1 MSEPTF
7 SAESIKLDLPPKF
20 TGKPS
25 ELSGWLFEVE
35 QYCDIV
41 GIVKPVDRVRL
52 AVSRLEGDAFTWWRQ
67 LTNRGE
73 EYKLGKLVWSDF
85 EAEVVSAFSD
95 VDRELRLHHQLG
107 ALR

>member
-1 MSEPTF
+1 MNPRFLQKILSWTCQLRLL
-7 SAESIKLDLPPKF
+7 A
-20 TGKPS
+20 KPS

-41 GIVKPVDRVRL
+41 GIVKPIDRVRL
-52 AVSRLEGDAFTWWRQ
+52 AVSRLERDAFTWWRQ
-67 LTNRGE
+67 LTNCGD

-95 VDRELRLHHQLG
+95 VDRELRLRRQLG
-107 ALR
+107 AMR

>member
-1 MSEPTF
+1 M
-7 SAESIKLDLPPKF
+7 
-20 TGKPS
+20 
-25 ELSGWLFEVE
+25 E

-52 AVSRLEGDAFTWWRQ
+52 AVSQLECDAFTWWHQ
-67 LTNRGE
+67 LTNYGN
-73 EYKLGKLVWSDF
+73 EYKLRKLVWSDF